1 MRLCVDWSYLVE
13 SSAHARRSA
22 DYEHRPIFV
31 CTGISKQVAGIRK
44 TRYED
49 VSIDSFCILLY
60 PYTSTVNFSMLFRL
74 SPIAGQPLYLQLMQ
88 QIRHAVES
96 GALQHGDQ
104 LPGIRTLAEELVV
117 SPNTVVKAYSELEH
131 EGLLELR
138 QGSGAFVSVKRS
150 TRSQIG
156 RVHEA
161 HGQVRKLIEGLREMG
176 LNDDEIRRVVEAELF
191 QPAEVMS
198 KR

>member
-1 MRLCVDWSYLVE
+1 M
-13 SSAHARRSA
+13 
-22 DYEHRPIFV
+22 
-31 CTGISKQVAGIRK
+31 
-44 TRYED
+44 
-49 VSIDSFCILLY
+49 LLY
-60 PYTSTVNFSMLFRL
+60 PYTSTVNPMLFRL
-74 SPIAGQPLYLQLMQ
+74 SPITGQPLYLQLMQ

-150 TRSQIG
+150 TRSQIS

-161 HGQVRKLIEGLREMG
+161 RSRVRKLIGDLREMG

-191 QPAEVMS
+191 HPAEVMS

>member
-1 MRLCVDWSYLVE
+1 MYPRHEDFPVDSL
-13 SSAHARRSA
+13 RM
-22 DYEHRPIFV
+22 
-31 CTGISKQVAGIRK
+31 
-44 TRYED
+44 
-49 VSIDSFCILLY
+49 LLY
-60 PYTSTVNFSMLFRL
+60 LYTSTVVSMLFRL
-74 SPIAGQPLYLQLMQ
+74 SPTAGQPLYLQLMQ

-96 GALQHGDQ
+96 GALRHGDQ

-138 QGSGAFVSVKRS
+138 QGSGAFVCVRRN
-150 TRSQIG
+150 TRSQIS

-161 HGQVRKLIEGLREMG
+161 HGQVRKLIGGLREIG
-176 LNDDEIRRVVEAELF
+176 LSDDEIRRVVDAELF
-191 QPAEVMS
+191 RPVEVMS